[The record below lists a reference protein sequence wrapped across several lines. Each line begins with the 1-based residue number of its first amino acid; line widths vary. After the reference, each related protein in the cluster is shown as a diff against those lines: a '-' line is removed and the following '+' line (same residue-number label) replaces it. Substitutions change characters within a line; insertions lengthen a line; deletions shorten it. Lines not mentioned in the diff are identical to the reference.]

1 MFKTIIDAFKIKEV
15 RRKILIVLFLLFLY
29 RLGCWL
35 PIPGIQKSVFVDAT
49 ADKSGFLGLLS
60 TLSGGALSNAS
71 ILALGVS
78 PYINAS
84 IIIQLLQV
92 AFPKLD
98 ELAKSGEEGRKK
110 INLYTRIAALILAIA
125 QAIGI
130 TASLNSGS
138 LFDANIWTEG
148 WAGFAGMFT
157 VVVLVAGAMFTV
169 WLGERITETGI
180 GNGLSLLIFV
190 GILSSAGTAILSSIT
205 SIVSG
210 GADSVD
216 YVWNLIIFLIAVV
229 LVFAFIIFID
239 GAERRIPVQYAKQV
253 KGRKTYGGQSNF
265 IPVRVNGSGVIPIIF
280 ASAILSFPY
289 MIIQL
294 FGGDEAAK
302 SYNSVMGSGTWLYIV
317 LTAILILFFSYFYAR
332 ITFNPEDI
340 SKNIKQGGGFIN
352 GVRPGR
358 ETTEFL
364 SKVSNR
370 ITLFGAIFL
379 AFIALVPSVIFNVV
393 GGDLGSG
400 LTGAFS
406 ATGMMIVVSVAL
418 EFEKQLESQ
427 LITRNYKGF
436 LN

>member
-15 RRKILIVLFLLFLY
+15 RRKILIVIFLLFLY

-35 PIPGIQKSVFVDAT
+35 PIPGIQKAVFQEAT
-49 ADKSGFLGLLS
+49 ADKNGFLGLLS

-98 ELAKSGEEGRKK
+98 EIAKSGEDGRKR
-110 INLYTRIAALILAIA
+110 INLYTRIAAFILALA

-130 TASLNSGS
+130 TASLGS
-138 LFDANIWTEG
+138 SELFDANIWG
-148 WAGFAGMFT
+148 GASDGIAGIFI
-157 VVVLVAGAMFTV
+157 VCVLIAGAMFTV

-190 GILSSAGTAILSSIT
+190 GILSSAGAAILEAIT
-205 SIVSG
+205 SIAGG
-210 GADSVD
+210 GADAID
-216 YVWNLIIFLIAVV
+216 NLWNLIIFLIAVV

-289 MIIQL
+289 MLIQL
-294 FGGDEAAK
+294 ISGDDAAK

-317 LTAILILFFSYFYAR
+317 LTAVLILFFSYFYAR
-332 ITFNPEDI
+332 INFNPEDI
-340 SKNIKQGGGFIN
+340 SKNIQQGGGFIN
-352 GVRPGR
+352 GVRPGK
-358 ETTEFL
+358 ETKDFL
-364 SKVSNR
+364 TKVSNR

-379 AFIALVPSVIFNVV
+379 AFIALVPSVVFALV
-393 GGDLGSG
+393 GGDLTG

-406 ATGMMIVVSVAL
+406 ATGMMIVVSVAR

-427 LITRNYKGF
+427 LVTRNYKGF

>member
-35 PIPGIQKSVFVDAT
+35 PIPGIQKAVFQQAT
-49 ADKSGFLGLLS
+49 EDKNGFLGLLS

-92 AFPKLD
+92 AFPKLG
-98 ELAKSGEEGRKK
+98 ELAKSGEDGRKK
-110 INLYTRIAALILAIA
+110 INLYTRIAALVLALA

-130 TASLNSGS
+130 TASLGS
-138 LFDANIWTEG
+138 SDLFDANIWAGG
-148 WAGFAGMFT
+148 WAGFAGLFT

-190 GILSSAGTAILSSIT
+190 GILSSAGTAILAAIT
-205 SIVSG
+205 GIASG
-210 GADSVD
+210 NIDSL
-216 YVWNLIIFLIAVV
+216 WNLIIFLVAVV

-294 FGGDEAAK
+294 FGGEEAAK
-302 SYNSVMGSGTWLYIV
+302 GYNSVMGAGTWLYIV
-317 LTAILILFFSYFYAR
+317 LTAVLILFFSYFYAR

-340 SKNIKQGGGFIN
+340 SKNIQQGGGFIN
-352 GVRPGR
+352 GVRPGK
-358 ETTEFL
+358 ETTGYL
-364 SKVSNR
+364 TKVSNR

-379 AFIALVPSVIFNVV
+379 AFIALVPSVIFGLV
-393 GGDLGSG
+393 GGDLTG

>member
-15 RRKILIVLFLLFLY
+15 RRKILFTLLLLFIY
-29 RLGCWL
+29 RVGCWL
-35 PIPGIQKSVFVDAT
+35 PIPGIVKDVFTSTVESDQN
-49 ADKSGFLGLLS
+49 GFLGLLS

-92 AFPKLD
+92 AIPKLD
-98 ELAKSGEEGRKK
+98 ELAQSGEDGRKK
-110 INLYTRIAALILAIA
+110 INLYTRIAALVLALA

-130 TASLNSGS
+130 TVSLSGS
-138 LFDANIWTEG
+138 GLFDTRLWGEASFI
-148 WAGFAGMFT
+148 APVFT

-169 WLGERITETGI
+169 WLGERITENGI
-180 GNGLSLLIFV
+180 GNGLSMLIFV

-205 SIVSG
+205 SI
-210 GADSVD
+210 ATNID
-216 YVWNLIIFLIAVV
+216 YLWNLIIFFVAVI
-229 LVFAFIIFID
+229 LVFALIIFID

-253 KGRKTYGGQSNF
+253 KGRKTYGGQSNC

-289 MIIQL
+289 MLISM
-294 FGGDEAAK
+294 FWPDSVEG
-302 SYNSVMGSGTWLYIV
+302 YNQILGSGTWLYII
-317 LTAILILFFSYFYAR
+317 LTALLILFFSYFQAQ
-332 ITFNPEDI
+332 ITFKPEDI
-340 SKNIKQGGGFIN
+340 SKNIQQSGGFIN
-352 GVRPGR
+352 GVRPGKD
-358 ETTEFL
+358 TADYL
-364 SKVSNR
+364 SKVSKR
-370 ITLFGAIFL
+370 VTLFGAIFL
-379 AFIALVPSVIFNVV
+379 AFIALVPSVVFNLI
-393 GGDLGSG
+393 GGNLSST

-418 EFEKQLESQ
+418 EFQKQLETQ
-427 LITRNYKGF
+427 MITRNYKGF

>member
-15 RRKILIVLFLLFLY
+15 RRKILITLFLLFLF
-29 RLGCWL
+29 RVGCWL
-35 PIPGIQKSVFVDAT
+35 PIPGIMKDVFQSSVE
-49 ADKSGFLGLLS
+49 ADQNGFLGLLS

-92 AFPKLD
+92 AIPKLD
-98 ELAKSGEEGRKK
+98 EIAQSGEDGRKK

-130 TASLNSGS
+130 TISLSKNT
-138 LFDANIWTEG
+138 LFDSRLWG
-148 WAGFAGMFT
+148 GMAGLAPVFT
-157 VVVLVAGAMFTV
+157 VIVLVAGAMFTV

-205 SIVSG
+205 SISTNI
-210 GADSVD
+210 D
-216 YVWNLIIFLIAVV
+216 YLWNLIIFFVAVIV
-229 LVFAFIIFID
+229 VFALIIFID
-239 GAERRIPVQYAKQV
+239 GAERKIPVQYAKQV
-253 KGRKTYGGQSNF
+253 KGRKTYNGQSNC

-289 MIIQL
+289 MLITM
-294 FGGDEAAK
+294 FWPDSAEG
-302 SYNSVMGSGTWLYIV
+302 YNKVLGSGTWLYIV
-317 LTAILILFFSYFYAR
+317 LTALLILFFSYFYAQ
-332 ITFNPEDI
+332 ITFKPEDI
-340 SKNIKQGGGFIN
+340 SKNLQQSGGFIE
-352 GVRPGR
+352 GVRPGKD
-358 ETTEFL
+358 TTTFL
-364 SKVSNR
+364 TKVSKR

-379 AFIALVPSVIFNVV
+379 AFIALVPSVVFTLV
-393 GGDLGSG
+393 GGDLTI
-400 LTGAFS
+400 LTSAFS

-418 EFEKQLESQ
+418 EFQKQLESQ
-427 LITRNYKGF
+427 MITRNYKGF